1 MANGYLGVF
10 ALFDYGFGACQLDLN
25 LGADWKQERE
35 VQKATHA
42 FRERKAT
49 REAVQGMAKRG
60 VLCGID
66 VSTLGPAE
74 IAAFCVDAWAA
85 YNRERDLGEYVRKY
99 RIGQTGFISEEI
111 EASRKPTLE
120 RMDATVLNLAV
131 RLRDVGRAS
140 HASPA

>member
-1 MANGYLGVF
+1 
-10 ALFDYGFGACQLDLN
+10 
-25 LGADWKQERE
+25 
-35 VQKATHA
+35 
-42 FRERKAT
+42 
-49 REAVQGMAKRG
+49 MAKRG

-74 IAAFCVDAWAA
+74 IAAFCVDACAA

-140 HASPA
+140 HASPV